1 MLDIAFNSRYFL
13 DGIKYLNSEYVSIE
27 FLGAINPCVIK
38 PIDDIEYTY
47 LILPVRISNQFDIRR
62 LCIKNYTQTLFYFI
76 SLSFKAFLWYN
87 RID

>member
-13 DGIKYLNSEYVSIE
+13 DGIKYLNSEYVAIE

-47 LILPVRISNQFDIRR
+47 LILPVRISN
-62 LCIKNYTQTLFYFI
+62 
-76 SLSFKAFLWYN
+76 
-87 RID
+87 